1 MAKEIL
7 ALIILPLDNNKI
19 VVIIIKITEILL
31 VGANIYRVLTPISGS
46 VSSAF
51 SALSHFNLTANLRR
65 KN

>member
-31 VGANIYRVLTPISGS
+31 VGANIYRVLTISQDK
-46 VSSAF
+46 
-51 SALSHFNLTANLRR
+51 HFHVVNEELEVGEG
-65 KN
+65 